1 MGDLSSD
8 PFRRMKIALSALVLL
23 SSVLCTVH
31 GAANVL
37 GFACPAP
44 RALHSQVRMPAR
56 TSVLMQGT
64 DTMRRSSGPVE
75 RILRFADNVVA
86 GAKEASLA
94 DQYLGFYTPEV
105 KKELEPIWRRGGTTV
120 LNARDR
126 ATADLSDTYES
137 PAITDT
143 SLRTAWKMS
152 SQLSEHEAFD
162 MQNKWPDSF
171 M

>member
-1 MGDLSSD
+1 MC
-8 PFRRMKIALSALVLL
+8 A
-23 SSVLCTVH
+23 C
-31 GAANVL
+31 ANVRINSSAQPTL
-37 GFACPAP
+37 LA
-44 RALHSQVRMPAR
+44 
-56 TSVLMQGT
+56 GT
-64 DTMRRSSGPVE
+64 P
-75 RILRFADNVVA
+75 
-86 GAKEASLA
+86 
-94 DQYLGFYTPEV
+94 
-105 KKELEPIWRRGGTTV
+105 V

-126 ATADLSDTYES
+126 ATADLSDTYGS

>member
-1 MGDLSSD
+1 M
-8 PFRRMKIALSALVLL
+8 
-23 SSVLCTVH
+23 
-31 GAANVL
+31 
-37 GFACPAP
+37 
-44 RALHSQVRMPAR
+44 
-56 TSVLMQGT
+56 
-64 DTMRRSSGPVE
+64 
-75 RILRFADNVVA
+75 
-86 GAKEASLA
+86 A

-105 KKELEPIWRRGGTTV
+105 KKELEPIWRRGGARSDRMCLTLTHMHVCMRECAHQQLSPTQPTLFAGTPV